1 MEGGRNY
8 DSLPGDIT
16 RRIFS
21 LLPLYLVLR
30 LRLVCKA
37 WYALITEFAA
47 EYLNRSKETS
57 LGIICGNSRC
67 ISSGVFSLDISSL
80 QIRGGIKT
88 LMTKTLSI
96 SPRFAFNGSI
106 KGLICFDD
114 AKNNIHVF
122 NPTTGEFVTLP
133 PAHLSSYIIG
143 IGYCPLTKQYKAVKI
158 FQDFIEFA
166 TPVKAAAVI
175 TVGAPSNSWRFIE
188 SSPPYKCIGPNV
200 YLNGT
205 LFWLSCTLSWW
216 LSYTEEIM
224 PLAITAFDVSDETFR
239 IIRLPPK
246 VLSRNLNCL
255 AEQEGRLCLVK
266 FDAEKEYF
274 EIYIMLEDFQWIS
287 QYRVSIKDF
296 EPHCANNYFSS
307 FQFLC
312 LKKGKIT
319 LWSKLMQRWIF
330 YDIKSR
336 AIETIQVGDAN
347 EKMIASSDLLIC
359 PYEESLTPI
368 CNC

>member
-1 MEGGRNY
+1 M
-8 DSLPGDIT
+8 
-16 RRIFS
+16 
-21 LLPLYLVLR
+21 
-30 LRLVCKA
+30 
-37 WYALITEFAA
+37 
-47 EYLNRSKETS
+47 
-57 LGIICGNSRC
+57 
-67 ISSGVFSLDISSL
+67 
-80 QIRGGIKT
+80 
-88 LMTKTLSI
+88 
-96 SPRFAFNGSI
+96 
-106 KGLICFDD
+106 
-114 AKNNIHVF
+114 
-122 NPTTGEFVTLP
+122 
-133 PAHLSSYIIG
+133 
-143 IGYCPLTKQYKAVKI
+143 TKQYKAVKI
-158 FQDFIEFA
+158 FQDFFKFV
-166 TPVKAAAVI
+166 TPVKVAVI
-175 TVGAPSNSWRFIE
+175 TVGAPSNSWRIIE
-188 SSPPYKCIGPNV
+188 SSPPYKCFGEAI
-200 YLNGT
+200 YLIGT
-205 LFWLSCTLSWW
+205 LFWLS
-216 LSYTEEIM
+216 YTKEIM

-246 VLSRNLNCL
+246 VYSRILNCL

-347 EKMIASSDLLIC
+347 EKMIASPDLLIC